1 LGLVLCSLAIFSFAT
16 EGDPTQSILT
26 VMLTAVAYSVVIAED
41 IPKLGYLTFL
51 DKCEYG
57 AFSLAGRRTCKPCAP
72 GMPTCQGTYCTC
84 CLATDKLPHRASPA
98 WLPFVLDVLG
108 LTTGFMMLLSSV
120 MWANAVG
127 DDYNIG
133 DDYCCWAAL

>member
-1 LGLVLCSLAIFSFAT
+1 MGRAPSTLPSPPSRRHAGRRPPPPPPPIVCALPPAKPLAHSCLPRVLGLVLCSLAIFSFAT

-57 AFSLAGRRTCKPCAP
+57 AFSLAGQPDVQAMRSRHAHLS
-72 GMPTCQGTYCTC
+72 GY
-84 CLATDKLPHRASPA
+84 LLH
-98 WLPFVLDVLG
+98 VL
-108 LTTGFMMLLSSV
+108 S
-120 MWANAVG
+120 
-127 DDYNIG
+127 
-133 DDYCCWAAL
+133 CH